1 MNPLERRRLGSTA
14 VEVTRLGLGT
24 GPLGGWPDAVSE
36 EQAVST
42 IRQAWD
48 EGIRYF
54 DTAPFY
60 GHGLSEE
67 RLGSFLAGIPRD
79 EFALST
85 KAGRL
90 LVPGDPGD
98 ALFKGVPQRVPVLD
112 YSYDGVVRSVQES
125 RERLGLDVFDVV
137 HIHDPDDHHEEA
149 LAGAYRALADL
160 RGAGVIRAIGV
171 GMNWA
176 EPLARFAEERDFDC
190 LLIAGRYTL
199 FEQDCLD
206 GLLAGALDRGVSIIA
221 GGVLNS
227 GLLVDPGPGSTYNY
241 APAAPDV
248 LERALRLKTTCD
260 EFEVPLRAAALQ
272 FPLAHPA
279 VASII
284 VGARTP
290 GEVEDTCR
298 MLRHE
303 IPAGLWASLKEHGLV
318 RHDAPTPA
326 R

>member
-1 MNPLERRRLGSTA
+1 VDPLERRRLGSTA

-24 GPLGGWPDAVSE
+24 GPLGGWPEAVPPV
-36 EQAVST
+36 QALAT
-42 IRQAWD
+42 IGQAWE

-67 RLGSFLAGIPRD
+67 RLGSFLAGVPRR
-79 EFALST
+79 EYALST

-98 ALFKGVPQRVPVLD
+98 ALFKGVPQRIPMLD
-112 YSYDGVVRSVQES
+112 YSYEGVVRSVRES
-125 RERLGLDVFDVV
+125 RERLGLEVFDVV

-149 LAGAYRALADL
+149 LAGAYGALADL
-160 RGAGVIRAIGV
+160 RRDGVIRAIGV

-176 EPLARFAEERDFDC
+176 EPLARFAEEADFDC
-190 LLIAGRYTL
+190 LLVAGRYTL

-206 GLLAGALDRGVSIIA
+206 GLLAVALDRDVSIIA

-227 GLLVDPGPGSTYNY
+227 GLLVSPGPASTYNY
-241 APAAPDV
+241 APAPADV
-248 LERALRLKTTCD
+248 VDRARKLRAVCD
-260 EFEVPLRAAALQ
+260 EFEVPLRAAAFQ

-279 VASII
+279 VACIV

-290 GEVEDTCR
+290 EEVADTCR

-303 IPAGLWASLKEHGLV
+303 IPAGLWKSLKERGLL
-318 RHDAPTPA
+318 REDAPTPA
-326 R
+326 P